1 MFKQCKTVNTAAND
15 LAKNTENPW
24 VEFKPAKHNMPD
36 SFLIY
41 GGLNLGQF
49 HLEVMLSSS
58 WEKATS
64 TMQIKQQE
72 QLQISEI

>member
-1 MFKQCKTVNTAAND
+1 MILQI
-15 LAKNTENPW
+15 NTEYAW
-24 VEFKPAKHNMPD
+24 VEFKPAKDNMHY

-49 HLEVMLSSS
+49 HSDVMLSSGR
-58 WEKATS
+58 ETATS

-72 QLQISEI
+72 QLPISEI

>member
-49 HLEVMLSSS
+49 HPEVMLSSS
-58 WEKATS
+58 
-64 TMQIKQQE
+64 
-72 QLQISEI
+72 